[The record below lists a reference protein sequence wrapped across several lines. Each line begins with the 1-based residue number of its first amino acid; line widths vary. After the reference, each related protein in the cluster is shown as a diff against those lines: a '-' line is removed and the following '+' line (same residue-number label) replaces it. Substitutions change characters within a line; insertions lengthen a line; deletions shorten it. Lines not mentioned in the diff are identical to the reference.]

1 MTFLNPSLTNL
12 VTITS
17 SSTLHVDVL
26 APCPAVAFFGGVC
39 AQYCVAQGPNLK
51 KKAAIG
57 ASTVS
62 MPKDHLK
69 KIFQMLDTDG
79 AFPHWVLFRQT

>member
-1 MTFLNPSLTNL
+1 MSTSLPLVLLSLSSAAYALN
-12 VTITS
+12 I
-17 SSTLHVDVL
+17 
-26 APCPAVAFFGGVC
+26 
-39 AQYCVAQGPNLK
+39 VAQGPNLK